1 MKDFLKILT
10 TFFLM
15 MLITILSFA
24 NTARVY
30 DRSVQNTQQKTG
42 FIEQLFGPNANLI
55 MIVIAVVAFVLI
67 FGILKHMFKRF
78 FIAVLIALII
88 LAFLYFSGF
97 KV

>member
-1 MKDFLKILT
+1 MKKMLKLLT
-10 TFFLM
+10 ALFLM
-15 MLITILSFA
+15 TLINVLSFA
-24 NTARVY
+24 NTSRVY

-42 FIEQLFGPNANLI
+42 FIEQAFGPNANLI
-55 MIVIAVVAFVLI
+55 MIIIAIVAFVLI
-67 FGILKHMFKRF
+67 FGILKHMFKKF

>member
-1 MKDFLKILT
+1 MKKMLKLLT
-10 TFFLM
+10 ALFLM
-15 MLITILSFA
+15 TLINVLSFA
-24 NTARVY
+24 NTSRVY

-42 FIEQLFGPNANLI
+42 FIEQAFGPNANLI
-55 MIVIAVVAFVLI
+55 MIIIAVVAFVLI